1 MKRSG
6 LLVIILLLSACGGSL
21 PPPDW
26 KLNAQSGLEAYDKQY
41 LDGNTRLAELNFDK
55 AKAAVARSG
64 RLDMLA
70 RIELARCATRTAA
83 LDFDACPNYA
93 PLAAEARPGERAYAE
108 FLAGRW
114 SGIDTQA
121 LPAHYAGLLSAGNDS
136 ARLGAL
142 AEMKSPQARLI
153 GAALLFKQ
161 GALSPAGIA
170 LAIDTAS
177 ERGWRRPLLA
187 WLRVE
192 AKRAEAA
199 GDKDAIDRLQK
210 RIELVLAATPAMAQ

>member
-1 MKRSG
+1 MKRNG
-6 LLVIILLLSACGGSL
+6 ALVMLLLLSACGGSL

-26 KLNAQSGLEAYDKQY
+26 KLNAQSGLEAYDKHY

-55 AKAAVARSG
+55 AKAAVAHSG
-64 RLDMLA
+64 RLDLVA

-83 LDFDACPNYA
+83 LDFDACPGYQA
-93 PLAAEARPGERAYAE
+93 LAAEAEPGERAYAE

-114 SGIDTQA
+114 TGIDAKT
-121 LPAHYAGLLSAGNDS
+121 LPAHYAEMLAAGNDS
-136 ARLGAL
+136 ARLDAL
-142 AEMKSPQARLI
+142 AGIKSPQARLI
-153 GAALLFKQ
+153 AAALLFKQ
-161 GALSPAGIA
+161 GALGPAGIG

-199 GDKDAIDRLQK
+199 GDKDAVARLNK
-210 RIELVLAATPAMAQ
+210 RIELVLAGKPAMAE